1 MRRVLHDFPDTK
13 CREILKNQLSAMTP
27 GKSRL
32 LICETI
38 LPATGCTG
46 FESLADISRTTFSSM
61 QRTERQWRSLLGS
74 VGLRVEKVWTGE
86 EVKGPFGVIENVVA

>member
-1 MRRVLHDFPDTK
+1 M
-13 CREILKNQLSAMTP
+13 AP

-46 FESLADISRTTFSSM
+46 FESLADISRTTFCSM
-61 QRTERQWRSLLGS
+61 QRTEKQWRALLGS
-74 VGLRVEKVWTGE
+74 VEIRVEKVWTGE
-86 EVKGPFGVIENVVA
+86 AVRGPFGVIEGVVD